1 MGWLRKNRDAIALV
15 LAWALL
21 IQSALLAFASAT
33 HAAALA
39 SGETAIICTSNGTVA
54 AKEAPQPKRQGPHC
68 DCCSLACRTG
78 CNSSTAGLAAE
89 AAMRLPLPDLGGAG
103 ALLAETPK
111 LASAD
116 LFAAKPRGPPTLG

>member
-39 SGETAIICTSNGTVA
+39 SGEAAIICTSNGTVA
-54 AKEAPQPKRQGPHC
+54 AKEAPQPKRHGPHC
-68 DCCSLACRTG
+68 DCCSLACRAG
-78 CNSSTAGLAAE
+78 CNSVTAGLAPE
-89 AAMRLPLPDLGGAG
+89 AAILLPLPDLAG
-103 ALLAETPK
+103 AEALLTETPK
-111 LASAD
+111 LDSAD
-116 LFAAKPRGPPTLG
+116 IFAAKPRGPPSA